1 MSDCAEVPVLLE
13 QIEVPIDTILAD
25 GAYDQ
30 IITYKAMEDHQSRHG
45 NGLGIKAAIPP
56 NLGFRAKKPDD
67 SMLRNDNIRILE
79 QGRHYWQKET
89 NYGRRARVENIMYRY
104 KIIIGNKL
112 KSRSIANQKI
122 ESKLAVNIINS
133 MTNLGMPCSKKIA

>member
-1 MSDCAEVPVLLE
+1 
-13 QIEVPIDTILAD
+13 
-25 GAYDQ
+25 
-30 IITYKAMEDHQSRHG
+30 MEDHQSRHG
-45 NGLGIKAAIPP
+45 NSLGIKAAIPP

-89 NYGRRARVENIMYRY
+89 NYGRRARVENTMYRY